1 MPTMPISD
9 IKPGMKGIGK
19 TIFYGDK
26 IQEFGVEVLD
36 IVQNFYPQRDIV
48 LVRLTG
54 KEAEKTGVVSGMSG
68 SPVYIDNKLVGA
80 LAYRFGQFMK
90 EPIGGVMPI
99 AEMIKVAKKESVREI
114 ETPVSASLL
123 PQYLRTALCG
133 AEDSFWSDVV
143 SNMQFSVN
151 HANSSLQTIQ
161 APLVFAG
168 FAPQTIQPYEGIFQ
182 SLGFTTVQGGSN
194 AAGATHSR
202 EPFKPGSAVSVVF
215 ISGDYGIEASGTVT
229 AVDGNK
235 MLAFG
240 HYVFNLG
247 PIQLPLAR
255 TKVLATL
262 PSYMGSSKMVVSTD
276 IVGSFRQDRLTGM
289 MGDLSIKP
297 KLIPVHVQLN
307 SPVSGKKEFH
317 LQMASDP
324 ALNNL
329 TPFYLRIALIQALTS
344 ARLAGGM
351 NSLSL
356 KTKINLADG
365 RVVQADD
372 FFSSKQRLGFF
383 GAGMDA
389 NAATDLIA
397 SALGVLMVNDFKA
410 PAIKNIEIS
419 TNEVPGEKTAKIHS
433 IWQDKTE
440 LNPGDSLILSFRL
453 KTAGSK
459 DIKFIKTYHIPKNL
473 DASSLAIFIS
483 SGSSLTQYE
492 LRVNPD
498 KFRPVDFDH
507 LLKLLEQRRKNNNI
521 YIQFRLRDSGLMID
535 GEELSDLPPSIMK
548 VMDSRRSSGV
558 SKRLRDRVLFEDV
571 IPTDYVISG
580 AKRLSVRIK
589 KPKKASIPKSEKP
602 KNSVQPVFW

>member
-1 MPTMPISD
+1 MPISE

-26 IQEFGVEVLD
+26 IEEFGVEVLD
-36 IVQNFYPQRDIV
+36 IVKNFYPQRDIV

-99 AEMIKVAKKESVREI
+99 AEMIQVAKKESVRKI
-114 ETPVSASLL
+114 EAPMSASLL
-123 PQYLRTALCG
+123 PQYLQAALCG
-133 AEDSFWSDVV
+133 AKDHFWSDIV
-143 SNMQFSVN
+143 SNMQYSEN
-151 HANSSLQTIQ
+151 HTAGSLQMIQ

-168 FAPQTIQPYEGIFQ
+168 FAPQTIRPYEAIFQ
-182 SLGFTTVQGGSN
+182 SLGFTMVQGGSN
-194 AAGATHSR
+194 SSESTSSQ
-202 EPFKPGSAVSVVF
+202 EPFMPGSAVSLVF

-262 PSYMGSSKMVVSTD
+262 PSYMGSSKMVVSTG

-297 KLIPVHVQLN
+297 VLIPVHLQLN
-307 SPVSGKKEFH
+307 SPVSGKKDFH
-317 LQMASDP
+317 LKMASDP

-329 TPFYLRIALIQALTS
+329 LPFYLRIALIQALTS

-356 KTKINLADG
+356 ETKINLADG
-365 RVVQADD
+365 RIVTADD
-372 FFSSKQRLGFF
+372 FFSSKQRFGFF
-383 GAGMDA
+383 GTGMDA
-389 NAATDLIA
+389 AAATDLIA
-397 SALGVLMVNDFKA
+397 STLGVLMVNYFSA

-419 TNEVPGEKTAKIHS
+419 ATDVPGEKTAKIHS

-440 LNPGDSLILSFRL
+440 LSPGDSLILSFRL
-453 KTAGSK
+453 KTAENK

-473 DASSLAIFIS
+473 DANSLAIFIS
-483 SGSSLTQYE
+483 SGASLTQYE

-507 LLKLLEQRRKNNNI
+507 LLKLLKERRKNNNI
-521 YIQFRLRDSGLMID
+521 YIQFRLRDSGLIID

-558 SKRLRDRVLFEDV
+558 SKRLHDRVLFEDV

-580 AKRLSVRIK
+580 ARRLTVRIK
-589 KPKKASIPKSEKP
+589 KPKKASIPKSEEP
-602 KNSVQPVFW
+602 KKSAQPVFW